1 MTPLLP
7 PLRLTGALCLREGHL
22 QQRSVAL
29 ADGRFTTGPLPAVDL
44 TGYLLLPGIV
54 DLCAALPAGP
64 ARDGDAI
71 HLADLEA
78 ARHGVTTRCLAVPW
92 SWEGPAASP
101 ETARATVAAIRRLR
115 GRTTTDLRAAVTA
128 EALLT
133 DAAEALVALAR
144 AGGVDMVLFSNRGEA
159 AREAMAND
167 ADAATRLARAAGMPA
182 AAWTAALDAVLPNA
196 KAVPRAL
203 CRLAEVFDDLG
214 VVYGSTADA
223 SAETRE
229 HHSMI
234 GARLCLNPGTVRAAA
249 AARAVGD
256 PVLADAGGL
265 LCEGPGPG
273 RPFPSGPLPGGAAAE
288 TPQLAALVRAG
299 LCDGLVSGGHSA
311 APLIAAFRLA
321 DLGVL
326 SFERTWRLVSEVP
339 AQILRLPDRGVIA
352 PGKRA
357 DLVVVH
363 AATRRVEATI
373 AGGRL
378 GFLAGE
384 AARRFPGSAMPA
396 GRLAAE

>member
-7 PLRLTGALCLREGHL
+7 PLRLTGALCLREGRL

-54 DLCAALPAGP
+54 DLCATLPAGR
-64 ARDGDAI
+64 AHDGDAI
-71 HLADLEA
+71 RLADLEA

-92 SWEGPAASP
+92 SWEGAAASP
-101 ETARATVAAIRRLR
+101 DTARATVAAIQRLR
-115 GRTTTDLRAAVTA
+115 GRTTTDLRAAVAA
-128 EALLT
+128 EALMT
-133 DAAEALVALAR
+133 YAAEALVALAR
-144 AGGVDMVLFSNRGEA
+144 EGGVDMVLFSNRGEA

-167 ADAATRLARAAGMPA
+167 PDAATRLARAAAMPA
-182 AAWTAALDAVLPNA
+182 AAWTAALDAVLLNA

-203 CRLAEVFDDLG
+203 YRLAEVFDDLG
-214 VVYGSTADA
+214 VVYGSTGDA

-256 PVLADAGGL
+256 PVLAEAGGIL
-265 LCEGPGPG
+265 ADGP
-273 RPFPSGPLPGGAAAE
+273 PSDSATGGA
-288 TPQLAALVRAG
+288 PQATALSRAG

-311 APLIAAFRLA
+311 APLIAAFRLV

-326 SFERTWRLVSEVP
+326 SFERAWRLVSEVP